1 MLKRLAAA
9 CIGFA
14 TLAGS
19 AFAKPPVDAFSE
31 VPEIR
36 GVKLSPDGNSV
47 AYIQR
52 TGETDVLVIH
62 DFVTSTAKPLVQV
75 TDIKARYVHFVGNDY
90 VVLVASAETRTNG
103 FRDRYENSAAF
114 AFNVKTGK
122 YTQLLRNTK
131 DLFPAQTGLG
141 RIIGVS
147 PDGKNVF
154 MPAYVGATYQEA
166 APEVLRVP
174 LEGGRGLRDG
184 GAKGTT
190 DTVGWV
196 MNSSGQVIAREQF
209 SEGRDLHQIQKREHN
224 GSWKTIYENK
234 TEIPT
239 LGMVGVSSD
248 GQSLI
253 VIDINESEFMS
264 LSNMSLA
271 DGKISPS
278 PMRRED
284 ASVADVVRDIN
295 NVTYGVRYSG
305 MFPSYDM
312 FDETVE
318 AEIRAVQQVYK
329 TSAVYLSSWSDD
341 WSKMLFFVE
350 GGPLTEQYAVYD
362 RKAKKLTPIVTS
374 RPSIKREDVGE
385 VITIEYK
392 ARDGLKIP
400 ALITWPTGVAAA
412 DRKNLPLVVMPHG
425 GPEAYDSVRFDWM
438 AQFLA
443 NEGYAVL
450 QPNFRGSSGFGNSFV
465 TAGYGEW
472 GRKMQ
477 DDITDGANALAK
489 MGWADPNRM
498 CIVGWS
504 YGGYAA
510 LAGGALTPDR
520 YKCVAAIAGVSDLN
534 EMLATE
540 RKEHGGN
547 ASTVAYWELLI
558 GDPKKDKEAIQAVS
572 PSTLA
577 ANFKVPVLLIHGS
590 DDKVV
595 PIRQS
600 ELMHDALRNAKKT
613 VRFMRIPG
621 DDHNLVDNNS
631 RRQMLTAL
639 KDFLA
644 ENIGK

>member
-1 MLKRLAAA
+1 MLKRLTIAVITAAA
-9 CIGFA
+9 
-14 TLAGS
+14 LAGS
-19 AFAKPPVDAFSE
+19 AMAKPPIDAFSE

-36 GVKLSPDGNSV
+36 NVQLSPDGNSAV
-47 AYIQR
+47 YIQR

-62 DFVTSTAKPLVQV
+62 DFVTATAKALVQV
-75 TDIKARYVHFVGNDY
+75 TDIKARYVHFVGNDF
-90 VVLVASAETRTNG
+90 VVLVASAETRTFG

-114 AFNVKTGK
+114 AFNLKTGK

-131 DLFPAQTGLG
+131 DLFPAQSGLG
-141 RIIGVS
+141 VIIGVS
-147 PDGKNVF
+147 PDGKDVF
-154 MPAYVGATYQEA
+154 MPAFMGLEYEHTSRD
-166 APEVLRVP
+166 VLRVP
-174 LEGGRGLRDG
+174 LESGRGLRDG
-184 GAKGTT
+184 GAKGSL
-190 DTVGWV
+190 DTRSWQ
-196 MNSSGQVIAREQF
+196 MNSRGQVVAREQF
-209 SEGRDLHQIQKREHN
+209 SDSRDLHLIQTRESN
-224 GSWKTIYENK
+224 GSWKTVYENK

-239 LGMVGVSSD
+239 IGIVGVSSD

-253 VIDINESEFMS
+253 VLNDDGSEFLS
-264 LSNMSLA
+264 LSNMSIA
-271 DGKISPS
+271 DGKMSPS
-278 PMRRED
+278 PMRRDD
-284 ASVADVVRDIN
+284 ASVEETVQDIN
-295 NVTYGVRYSG
+295 NVIYGVRYSG

-312 FDETVE
+312 FDEAVE

-341 WSKMLFFVE
+341 WSKMMFLVV
-350 GGPLTEQYAVYD
+350 GGPLTEQYALYD

-400 ALITWPTGVAAA
+400 ALITWPTGVAPA
-412 DRKNLPLVVMPHG
+412 DRKNLPLIVMPHG
-425 GPEAYDSVRFDWM
+425 GPESYDSVGFDWM

-465 TAGYGEW
+465 EAGYGQW

-477 DDITDGANALAK
+477 DDITDGANALAR

-540 RKEHGGN
+540 RKEQGGDD
-547 ASTVAYWELLI
+547 ATVAYWELLI

-577 ANFKVPVLLIHGS
+577 ANFKAPVLLIHGS

-600 ELMHDALRNAKKT
+600 ELMHDALKNAKKT
-613 VRFMRIPG
+613 VRYIRIPG

-639 KDFLA
+639 RDFIA